1 MKLSFSSPITTA
13 HGSLASSAARSQLHT
28 LALNSKPNFSRK
40 RLTGRLRLDS
50 KMSRLRS
57 DGEDERLSVI
67 ELNHRAVEPANSV
80 MMR

>member
-1 MKLSFSSPITTA
+1 
-13 HGSLASSAARSQLHT
+13 
-28 LALNSKPNFSRK
+28 
-40 RLTGRLRLDS
+40 
-50 KMSRLRS
+50 MSRLRS